1 MQPLL
6 NGRNPTMAN
15 LPRIARGG
23 AFAVLLPLVCVLA
36 ACSSVTGSKV
46 ATPAVVASSASV
58 APVAKPPAERFQM
71 ALELLQSGQSQ
82 QADEELHAYLKDM
95 PYSKPAHDLVVQIE
109 TPLDKL
115 FPAENFRVNLAKD
128 ESLSSL
134 ARTYLGDP
142 LSFYALARYNG
153 IAVPSKVNEGQ
164 SIKIPK
170 TPSALAAQ
178 QAKAAK
184 APAEVTPAALFDRLL
199 RQGVIVRPLAAAPKP
214 AAVDPWKDIK
224 ANIGQRH
231 YDEAI
236 RIVDTGNFV
245 PNRAQAAAV
254 ASAYAACAKDAAKRD
269 PQKSSSYAVKG
280 GRLYLQADEPTK
292 AMETLQIAIALTPDG
307 AEAKT
312 LLAEASRKVADRR
325 YKEGLVAFQRQDLD
339 GAIAAWNKVLAIDPG
354 YKDAQLNRAQALK
367 LKENLKK
374 LQQ

>member
-1 MQPLL
+1 
-6 NGRNPTMAN
+6 MAS

-36 ACSSVTGSKV
+36 ACSSVTGNKV

-184 APAEVTPAALFDRLL
+184 APAEVTPAAL
-199 RQGVIVRPLAAAPKP
+199 AAAPKP

-339 GAIAAWNKVLAIDPG
+339 GAIAAWTKVLAIDPG